1 MQIKK
6 APINDCLRVSKVSSK
21 FHILTIYKCCSSLP
35 VKFAIFLKIRLLFN
49 GFYYISGFKQNVMAQ

>member
-21 FHILTIYKCCSSLP
+21 FHILAIY
-35 VKFAIFLKIRLLFN
+35 
-49 GFYYISGFKQNVMAQ
+49 NVAVVYR